1 MKTLDELNEDLLRAY
16 SEDNAATII
25 ALYSEA
31 GKRAFE
37 ANDIDAGCFYT
48 VQAYVFALQEGHA
61 AADILH
67 ARLVEHGREASDSRD
82 SHIGSGQSKE

>member
-1 MKTLDELNEDLLRAY
+1 MKTLDELNEELLRAY
-16 SEDNAATII
+16 SENDAATII
-25 ALYSEA
+25 ALYTEA

-61 AADILH
+61 DTKTLH
-67 ARLVEHGREASDSRD
+67 AKLVEHGREA
-82 SHIGSGQSKE
+82 

>member
-16 SEDNAATII
+16 SENDAATII
-25 ALYSEA
+25 ALYTEA

-48 VQAYVFALQEGHA
+48 VQAYVFALQEGHPETNS
-61 AADILH
+61 LH
-67 ARLVEHGREASDSRD
+67 AKLIEYGREA
-82 SHIGSGQSKE
+82 